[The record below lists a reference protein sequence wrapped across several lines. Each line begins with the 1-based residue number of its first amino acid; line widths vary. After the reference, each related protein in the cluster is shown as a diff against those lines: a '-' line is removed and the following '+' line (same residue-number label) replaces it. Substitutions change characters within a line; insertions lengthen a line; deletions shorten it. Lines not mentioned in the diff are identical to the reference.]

1 MTHKKLQTGSSKVL
15 VIIFIVILAKVAANS
30 WQSGR
35 GVLGV

>member
-15 VIIFIVILAKVAANS
+15 VIIFIVILAIVAANS

-35 GVLGV
+35 DVLGV